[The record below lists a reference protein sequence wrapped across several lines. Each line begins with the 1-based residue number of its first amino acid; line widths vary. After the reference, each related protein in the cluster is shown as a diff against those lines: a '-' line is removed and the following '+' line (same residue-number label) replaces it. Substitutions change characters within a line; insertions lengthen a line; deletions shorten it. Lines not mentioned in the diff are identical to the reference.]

1 VTEVSEAELLILER
15 VPTLDTLTISLTDA
29 LGTVLRQNVFAD
41 RDHPPFHRVTM
52 DGIAIAYQDWG
63 AGKSTYQVLG
73 TQGAGMPPMKLTE
86 TGQCVEIMTGAVL
99 PEGADTVIPI
109 ERVKIKDSKAKI
121 DSDTSITER
130 QFIHSRGSDRVAGSQ
145 LIHTGSRIGPKEI
158 AVLASAGYAQVTVS
172 RLAKVAVISTG
183 NELVDAEGPVK
194 PHQIRSTNGRAI
206 EASLA
211 QHQLAQTTRV
221 RLKDDRKK
229 MLSSIRALH
238 HDNDF
243 LILSGGV
250 SMGKYDFVPAVL
262 EELGV
267 NLVFHRI
274 EQRPGHPMW
283 FGVSDESKLVFA
295 LPGNPVSTLVC
306 LTRYVLPALRQT
318 LGLKPA
324 NNQTVALGKD
334 VGFSAN
340 LTYFLP
346 VKLNFSDK
354 GLGIALPRPTNT
366 SGDFLSL
373 ADTDGFVQLPKDQS
387 RFKKGTTATFFRW

>member
-1 VTEVSEAELLILER
+1 VTEVSEAESLILER
-15 VPTLDTLTISLTDA
+15 VSALDALTISLADT
-29 LGTVLRQNVFAD
+29 LGTVLRQDIFAD
-41 RDHPPFHRVTM
+41 RDYPPFHRVTM
-52 DGIAIAYQDWG
+52 DGIAIAYQDWKT
-63 AGKSTYQVLG
+63 GKNTYQILG

-99 PEGADTVIPI
+99 PEGTDTVVPI
-109 ERVKIKDSKAKI
+109 ERVKIEDSKAKV
-121 DSDTSITER
+121 DPDTSITER
-130 QFIHSRGSDRVAGSQ
+130 QFVHSRGSDRAAGSQ
-145 LIHTGSRIGPKEI
+145 LIHAGSRIGPKEI
-158 AVLASAGYAQVTVS
+158 AVLASAGYTQVAVS

-183 NELVDAEGPVK
+183 DELVSVEEPIK
-194 PHQIRSTNGRAI
+194 PYQIRSTNGRTI

-221 RLKDDRKK
+221 RLKDERTK
-229 MLSSIRALH
+229 MLSSIRTLH

-262 EELGV
+262 KDLGV

-274 EQRPGHPMW
+274 EQRPGRPMW
-283 FGVSDESKLVFA
+283 FGVSDENKLVFA

-306 LTRYVLPALRQT
+306 LTRYVLPALRQA
-318 LGLKPA
+318 LGLKLS
-324 NNQTVALGKD
+324 NHQMVTLGENIE
-334 VGFSAN
+334 FSAN

-346 VKLNFSDK
+346 VKLSSSSK
-354 GLGIALPRPTNT
+354 GLDIALPKPTNT

-373 ADTDGFVQLPKDQS
+373 ADTDGFVQLPKGQS
-387 RFKKGTTATFFRW
+387 HFKKGTASTFFQW

>member
-1 VTEVSEAELLILER
+1 MTEVSEAESSILER
-15 VPTLDTLTISLTDA
+15 VSTLDTLTISLADA
-29 LGTVLRQNVFAD
+29 LGTVLRQDVFAD

-52 DGIAIAYQDWG
+52 DGIAIAYQDWV

-99 PEGADTVIPI
+99 PKGADTVVPI
-109 ERVKIKDSKAKI
+109 ERVKIEDSKAKI
-121 DSDTSITER
+121 DPDTSITER

-183 NELVDAEGPVK
+183 DELVGAEEPVK
-194 PHQIRSTNGRAI
+194 PYQIRSTNGRAI

-211 QHQLAQTTRV
+211 QHQLAQATRV
-221 RLKDDRKK
+221 RLKDERTK

-262 EELGV
+262 EDLGV

-274 EQRPGHPMW
+274 EQRPGRPMW
-283 FGVSDESKLVFA
+283 FGVSDEDKLVFA

-306 LTRYVLPALRQT
+306 LTRYVLPALRQA
-318 LGLKPA
+318 LGLKPV
-324 NNQTVALGKD
+324 NHRMVTLGED
-334 VGFSAN
+334 VEFSAN

-346 VKLNFSDK
+346 VKLSLSNK
-354 GLGIALPRPTNT
+354 GLGTALPRPTNT

-373 ADTDGFVQLPKDQS
+373 ADTDGFIQLPKGQS
-387 RFKKGTTATFFRW
+387 HFKKGTASTFFQW